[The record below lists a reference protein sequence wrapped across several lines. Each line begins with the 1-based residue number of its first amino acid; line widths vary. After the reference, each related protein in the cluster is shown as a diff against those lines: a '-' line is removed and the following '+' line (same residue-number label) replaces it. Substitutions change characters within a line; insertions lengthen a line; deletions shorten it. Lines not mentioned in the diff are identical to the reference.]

1 MYFIYRRMERIF
13 EKMAYSS
20 SRWFSSSITF
30 LVVNIL
36 IAVWMA
42 DRDWETETFSSF
54 FGDLIAAVTFVIF
67 FLLQRSFSHFEHV
80 LHLKLNELVAAHENA
95 RNFLI
100 KAEERTE
107 EELKE
112 LEKEHIA
119 LVAKY
124 MQMKRDIHDPSQ
136 GRPAPQL

>member
-1 MYFIYRRMERIF
+1 MYLLYLKMERLF
-13 EKMAYSS
+13 ERLASMS

-36 IAVWMA
+36 IAIWMA
-42 DRDWETETFSSF
+42 DRDWPTETFSNF
-54 FGDLIAAVTFVIF
+54 FGDLMSAVTFVIF
-67 FLLQRSFSHFEHV
+67 FLLQRSFYHFEHV

-95 RNFLI
+95 SNLLI

-112 LEKEHIA
+112 L
-119 LVAKY
+119 
-124 MQMKRDIHDPSQ
+124 
-136 GRPAPQL
+136 